1 MKKNSTT
8 EYADILH
15 EISKGHSVEDV
26 SKIIHTYA
34 RFLKKRRML
43 GKMDKILEKFEKI
56 ATGQKKIVYAKLVL
70 PEKIS
75 ESHEKEIVRIFKK
88 EVSADDVEV
97 ETKIDKKLIAGW
109 KIKTD
114 EYLIDASLSGRINRF
129 RQALLK

>member
-43 GKMDKILEKFEKI
+43 GKVDKILEKFEKI
-56 ATGQKKIVYAKLVL
+56 ATGQQKIMYAKLMT

-88 EVSADDVEV
+88 EVAADDVEI

-109 KIKTD
+109 KIKTN

-129 RQALLK
+129 RQVLNK